1 VAVVGEVNDFQVS
14 GGGKDLLIGRAVLS
28 REGKRVEVLWFRRRS
43 FRFDP
48 FDGLKKKLLP
58 ATSLFV
64 YGPWQYGPRGLEIR
78 VEDHDFPTG
87 EPSPHM
93 DRLVPVY
100 DLTEGVDGKWLRGL
114 LWKVRGAVSGV
125 PDVLPITVREKHGL
139 VPLAEALDGF
149 HFPRDL
155 DVLEKA
161 RRRLA
166 FDEFFSLEVALARVR
181 KTREEGPSGP
191 ACRPTREFLSPFR
204 KALGFDFTPRS
215 KTGHQ
220 RNL

>member
-1 VAVVGEVNDFQVS
+1 
-14 GGGKDLLIGRAVLS
+14 
-28 REGKRVEVLWFRRRS
+28 VEVLWFRRRS

-114 LWKVRGAVSGV
+114 VWKVRGAVSGV
-125 PDVLPITVREKHGL
+125 PDVLPITVREKHGSGS
-139 VPLAEALDGF
+139 VGGSPGRRSI
-149 HFPRDL
+149 FPGIRC
-155 DVLEKA
+155 
-161 RRRLA
+161 
-166 FDEFFSLEVALARVR
+166 SCP
-181 KTREEGPSGP
+181 GPP
-191 ACRPTREFLSPFR
+191 PT
-204 KALGFDFTPRS
+204 GV
-215 KTGHQ
+215 
-220 RNL
+220 